1 MELFMII
8 DVVDYIVDDKDDG
21 VNYWIDNDFI
31 LSIERVVV
39 LVKEILNNIL
49 LSFKRVFFFFVK
61 SKIFKIFKKI
71 IGFLKY
77 DFI

>member
-1 MELFMII
+1 MII

-21 VNYWIDNDFI
+21 VNYWIDDDFI
-31 LSIERVVV
+31 LSIERVVM

-49 LSFKRVFFFFVK
+49 LSFKRVFFFVK

>member
-1 MELFMII
+1 MII

-31 LSIERVVV
+31 LSIERVVM

>member
-1 MELFMII
+1 MII
-8 DVVDYIVDDKDDG
+8 DVVDYIVDDKDDS

-31 LSIERVVV
+31 LSIERVVM

>member
-31 LSIERVVV
+31 LSIERVVM
-39 LVKEILNNIL
+39 LVKEILNNMIIL
-49 LSFKRVFFFFVK
+49 LSFKRVFFFVK
-61 SKIFKIFKKI
+61 SKIFKIFKKMS
-71 IGFLKY
+71 F
-77 DFI
+77 

>member
-1 MELFMII
+1 MII

-31 LSIERVVV
+31 LSIERVVM

-49 LSFKRVFFFFVK
+49 LSFKRVFFFVK

-71 IGFLKY
+71 IEFLKY

>member
-1 MELFMII
+1 MII
-8 DVVDYIVDDKDDG
+8 DVVDYIVDDEDDG

-31 LSIERVVV
+31 LSIERVVM

-49 LSFKRVFFFFVK
+49 LSFKRVFFFVK

-71 IGFLKY
+71 IEFLKY

>member
-1 MELFMII
+1 MELFMVI

-31 LSIERVVV
+31 LSIERVVM

-49 LSFKRVFFFFVK
+49 LSFKRVFFFVK

-71 IGFLKY
+71 IEFLKY

>member
-1 MELFMII
+1 MVI
-8 DVVDYIVDDKDDG
+8 DIVDYIVDDKDDG

-31 LSIERVVV
+31 LSIERVVM

-49 LSFKRVFFFFVK
+49 LSFKRVFFFVK

>member
-31 LSIERVVV
+31 LSIERVVM

-49 LSFKRVFFFFVK
+49 LSFKRVFFFVK

-71 IGFLKY
+71 IEFLKY

>member
-31 LSIERVVV
+31 LSIERVVM
-39 LVKEILNNIL
+39 LVKEILNNI
-49 LSFKRVFFFFVK
+49 
-61 SKIFKIFKKI
+61 
-71 IGFLKY
+71 
-77 DFI
+77 

>member
-1 MELFMII
+1 MII

-31 LSIERVVV
+31 LSIERVVM

-49 LSFKRVFFFFVK
+49 LSFKRVFFFVK